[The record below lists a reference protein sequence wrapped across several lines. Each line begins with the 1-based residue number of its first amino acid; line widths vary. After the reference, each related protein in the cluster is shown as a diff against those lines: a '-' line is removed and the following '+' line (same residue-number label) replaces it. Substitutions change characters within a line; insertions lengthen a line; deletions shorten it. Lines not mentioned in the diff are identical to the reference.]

1 MAIKL
6 DVPFCRVS
14 VHHLINNC
22 GAAGSLRS
30 AVNYS
35 LSRLCCFEVTLIQAS
50 CGETPPTKVTCYH
63 ISLLLMEAGGGDQK
77 NNPVRGRLQLIKD
90 EEQPRLCAVTH
101 PA

>member
-50 CGETPPTKVTCYH
+50 CGETPPHQSDVLSYLTV
-63 ISLLLMEAGGGDQK
+63 ADGGGG
-77 NNPVRGRLQLIKD
+77 RGSEK
-90 EEQPRLCAVTH
+90 
-101 PA
+101 